1 MYPSRCFLNHPHT
14 LEVSIGTRL
23 KESRIKA
30 GLTQVQLSAASGV
43 PQGLITCYEN
53 DVKIPSAPKLAALAK
68 ALHVS
73 MDALVDDEL
82 RPLPD
87 AVDGQ
92 KIHGNSRA
100 AKVQQIFLQLDDET
114 QRVLLKQ
121 MKAMLA
127 PKHSGNTKRPS
138 KAA

>member
-1 MYPSRCFLNHPHT
+1 
-14 LEVSIGTRL
+14 VSIGTRL
-23 KESRIKA
+23 KETRIKA
-30 GLTQVQLSAASGV
+30 GLTQVQLAHVSGV

-73 MDALVDDEL
+73 MDNLVDDDQ
-82 RPLPD
+82 RPDPEIPD
-87 AVDGQ
+87 GP

-100 AKVQQIFLQLDDET
+100 AKVQQLFLKLDEEA

-121 MKAMLA
+121 MKAMA
-127 PKHSGNTKRPS
+127 TPTASTEPHRRS

>member
-1 MYPSRCFLNHPHT
+1 

-23 KESRIKA
+23 KETRIKA
-30 GLTQVQLSAASGV
+30 GLTQVQLAHVSGV

-73 MDALVDDEL
+73 MDNLVDDDQ
-82 RPLPD
+82 RPDPEIPD
-87 AVDGQ
+87 SL

-100 AKVQQIFLQLDDET
+100 AKVQQLFLKLDEEA

-121 MKAMLA
+121 MKAMA
-127 PKHSGNTKRPS
+127 EPQRRP

>member
-1 MYPSRCFLNHPHT
+1 M
-14 LEVSIGTRL
+14 SIGTRL

-30 GLTQVQLSAASGV
+30 GLTQVQLSVASGV

-73 MDALVDDEL
+73 MDALVDDEF
-82 RPLPD
+82 RPMPD
-87 AVDGQ
+87 ATDSH

-127 PKHSGNTKRPS
+127 PKHMGSNRAT